1 MVVRTEGPVHQDQTV
16 TTKSLLPNLKIE
28 IETRNSKSKL
38 EIEIGNRNWKSKL
51 EIEIGNRNSKSK
63 LEIETRSLVQFSR
76 LSNFWGR
83 PSVGP
88 TFSDSVDHG
97 GNFDIYLVGLDYE
110 IKISISQG
118 IIPTYR
124 YRWFFWKIIKNHQ
137 KSVTIYGVTIYGS
150 RLYTV

>member
-83 PSVGP
+83 PSVVQFVGDQFYGADLFWP
-88 TFSDSVDHG
+88 FHFFIKFSLLFVNIFILFLTNLITTVILICIWSV
-97 GNFDIYLVGLDYE
+97 
-110 IKISISQG
+110 
-118 IIPTYR
+118 
-124 YRWFFWKIIKNHQ
+124 
-137 KSVTIYGVTIYGS
+137 SVTK
-150 RLYTV
+150 